1 MATKDGKP
9 SQQKRKFTAQVYKA
23 QPIPEVGFV
32 RLPSILAAF
41 PVGRT
46 TWLNGV
52 RDGKYPAPIRLGART
67 VAWRVEDI
75 RELLKGA
82 Q

>member
-23 QPIPEVGFV
+23 QPIPDQGFV
-32 RLPSILAAF
+32 RLPTVLAAF

-52 RDGKYPAPIRLGART
+52 RDGKYPAPVRLGART

-75 RELLKGA
+75 RALLDGA
-82 Q
+82 K